1 MRRLSPICSIAAIA
15 FFLAT
20 IAAAQSTSVGGQIKG
35 PDGKPWVDLDLTIQN
50 MKTGQQF
57 GVKTDKDG
65 RYNEV
70 GLPPGVYEI
79 TIHDPKTKWFSYSEI
94 QAFYA
99 NQEYDISFDFSKEL
113 ETAQPEAQM
122 KLEEKDNKSYYEKS
136 HFDAGLGAMYDAYRL
151 GKQLAT
157 APADQKSPLQERLS
171 SDYQT
176 AIREFLLAEQA
187 DSAAS
192 PDTRASIWASLG
204 EAYLSAGQYDD
215 AENAYQ
221 QAIALRPEAVSYQNL
236 SEAQASSALAQTDPK
251 ETELKLAAADVTC
264 DKAAALDPAAAAAC
278 WKNIGIL
285 LSNER
290 DMTDAIMPLKKTTQ
304 LDPNDAQA
312 WFLLGTALLATVQT
326 KQDGDVITS
335 VFSPGTSQAFQ
346 KCIEADPNGPYA
358 SQAKEVLDE
367 LLSLTVGEKTKVE
380 GKKEK

>member
-15 FFLAT
+15 LFLPT
-20 IAAAQSTSVGGQIKG
+20 IAAAQNTSVGGQIEA

-50 MKTGQQF
+50 TNTGQQF

-94 QAFYA
+94 RTLRA
-99 NQEYDISFDFSKEL
+99 NQEYDFSFNFSKTL
-113 ETAQPEAQM
+113 ETAQPEPQM
-122 KLEEKDNKSYYEKS
+122 KGEKDNKFSYEKS
-136 HFDAGLGAMYDAYRL
+136 HFDVGVGAMYDASML
-151 GKQLAT
+151 GEQLGT
-157 APADQKSPLQERLS
+157 APADQKGPLQDRLS

-187 DSAAS
+187 DSGAS
-192 PDTRASIWASLG
+192 QNTRASIWASLG
-204 EAYLSAGQYDD
+204 EAYVSAGQYVD

-251 ETELKLAAADVTC
+251 EIELKLADADATC
-264 DKAAALDPAAAAAC
+264 DKAAALDPAAGAAC

-285 LSNER
+285 LSNKG
-290 DMTDAIMPLKKTTQ
+290 DMADAIVPLKKTTQ

-326 KQDGDVITS
+326 KQEGNVITS
-335 VFSPGTSQAFQ
+335 VFSPETSQAFQ
-346 KCIEADPNGPYA
+346 KCIEVDPNGPYA
-358 SQAKEVLDE
+358 SQAKELLDE
-367 LLSLTVGEKTKVE
+367 LVSLTVGEKTKVE
-380 GKKEK
+380 DKKEK

>member
-1 MRRLSPICSIAAIA
+1 MRRLSLICGTAAIA
-15 FFLAT
+15 LFLAT
-20 IAAAQSTSVGGQIKG
+20 IAAAQNTSVGGQVKA

-50 MKTGQQF
+50 MNTGQQF

-65 RYNEV
+65 RYNEA
-70 GLPPGVYEI
+70 GLPPGVYKI

-94 QAFYA
+94 QTLHA
-99 NQEYDISFDFSKEL
+99 NQEYDISFNFSKKL

-122 KLEEKDNKSYYEKS
+122 QPEEEDNKFSYEKS
-136 HFDAGLGAMYDAYRL
+136 HFAAGVGAMYDAYWL
-151 GKQLAT
+151 GNQLDT
-157 APADQKSPLQERLS
+157 APADQKGPLQDRLS

-187 DSAAS
+187 DSAAGQ
-192 PDTRASIWASLG
+192 DTRASIWASLG
-204 EAYLSAGQYDD
+204 EAYVSAGQYDD

-236 SEAQASSALAQTDPK
+236 SEAQARSALAQTDPK
-251 ETELKLAAADVTC
+251 ETELKLADADATC

-285 LSNER
+285 LSNKR

-326 KQDGDVITS
+326 KEEGNVITV

-367 LLSLTVGEKTKVE
+367 LLSGTVGEKTKVE
-380 GKKEK
+380 DKKEK